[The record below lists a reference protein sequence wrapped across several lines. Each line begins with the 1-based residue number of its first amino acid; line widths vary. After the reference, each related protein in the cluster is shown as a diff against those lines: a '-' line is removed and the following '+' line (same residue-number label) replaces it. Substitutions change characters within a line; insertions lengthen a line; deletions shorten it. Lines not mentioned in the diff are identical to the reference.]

1 MIALVA
7 IAAVILAVLVAPV
20 GVHIKYSDDFALWLS
35 YAGIK
40 FGIVPAKDKKNK
52 PQKQTEKPKSKK
64 QSAKL
69 KLSFD
74 DILQL
79 VGTGLQAV
87 KKLVKTLRI
96 RRFKLAI
103 VVSGEDAAAAA
114 INYGRVCALASTSY
128 PVLEKALDKG
138 QTDISVDLEYD
149 SKTSVQA
156 DIIIKA
162 MTVKIIIIAVKALF
176 AVLPIINKKNEK
188 GGRSNEQHK

>member
-40 FGIVPAKDKKNK
+40 FCIVPAKEKKNK
-52 PQKQTEKPKSKK
+52 LQKQTEKPKSKK

-114 INYGRVCALASTSY
+114 INYGRVCALASASY

-162 MTVKIIIIAVKALF
+162 MTVKIIIIALKALF

>member
-1 MIALVA
+1 MIALIA

-35 YAGIK
+35 YAGIR
-40 FGIVPAKDKKNK
+40 FRIIPAKEKKNE
-52 PQKQTEKPKSKK
+52 PQKEKSKHNGK
-64 QSAKL
+64 NQKTKL

-79 VGTGLQAV
+79 VGTGVQAI
-87 KKLVKTLRI
+87 KKLVRILRI

-103 VVSGEDAAAAA
+103 VVSGEDAASAA
-114 INYGRVCALASTSY
+114 INYGRVCALASASY

-149 SKTSVQA
+149 SKTSVVA

-162 MTVKIIIIAVKALF
+162 MTVKIIIVAAKALF

>member
-7 IAAVILAVLVAPV
+7 IAAVIFAVLVAPV

-35 YAGIK
+35 YAGIR
-40 FGIVPAKDKKNK
+40 FGIVPAKEKKNK
-52 PQKQTEKPKSKK
+52 PKK
-64 QSAKL
+64 QSDKPKGKKQKTKL
-69 KLSFD
+69 RLSFD

-103 VVSGEDAAAAA
+103 VVSGEDAASAA
-114 INYGRVCALASTSY
+114 INYGRVCALASASY
-128 PVLEKALDKG
+128 PVIEKSLDKG

>member
-7 IAAVILAVLVAPV
+7 IAAVIFAVLVAPV

-35 YAGIK
+35 YAGIRL
-40 FGIVPAKDKKNK
+40 GIVPAKEKKNK
-52 PQKQTEKPKSKK
+52 AKNKKDKPNSKK
-64 QSAKL
+64 QNTKL

-96 RRFKLAI
+96 RRFRLAV
-103 VVSGEDAAAAA
+103 VVSGEDAASAA
-114 INYGRVCALASTSY
+114 INYGRVCALASASY
-128 PVLEKALDKG
+128 PVIEKALDKG